1 LNTEIILANFA
12 HRPVRT
18 CVSMLAVAIEVSLI
32 LVVIGLVNGITTENG
47 ERIAGV
53 GADIMF
59 QPQGAALFLGLNSSV
74 MPVEIGDLIAEMDGV
89 EAVAPVVT
97 QFNMQNGFDV
107 VYGLDPESFNA
118 VSGGLRFIDGR
129 IFEGEDEIVIDDLY
143 SEAKELGVG
152 DELFIL
158 NHNFVVTGVVENG
171 KGARLYVDLATAQ
184 EMSGTAGNAS
194 LFFVRLDDPEQV
206 YEVQERLEDTFL
218 DYQAHPMRDLVSLM
232 MNTPVL
238 ALDAFLTVI
247 VAVAV
252 SIGTLVIF
260 LSMYTT
266 INERTREIGILR
278 SLGASKA
285 FVVRLI
291 LQETLWLCIVGV
303 VVGLGGS
310 LLIARLVG
318 WQYPT
323 LLIMIP
329 GDWVVR
335 AAVLAISSGVLGAI
349 YPSLRAAG
357 QDPVEA
363 LAYE

>member
-1 LNTEIILANFA
+1 
-12 HRPVRT
+12 
-18 CVSMLAVAIEVSLI
+18 MLAVAIEVSLI
-32 LVVIGLVNGITTENG
+32 LVVIGLVTGITTETG
-47 ERIAGV
+47 ERTAGV

-74 MPVEIGDLIAEMDGV
+74 MPVSIGDLIAELDGV
-89 EAVAPVVT
+89 EAVAPIVT
-97 QFNMQNGFDV
+97 QFNVQNGFDV
-107 VYGLDPESFNA
+107 VYGFEPDSFNA
-118 VSGGLRFIDGR
+118 VSGGLRFLDGR
-129 IFEGEDEIVIDDLY
+129 IFEGSDEIVIDDLY
-143 SEAKELGVG
+143 AEAKELGVG
-152 DELFIL
+152 DELDIL
-158 NHNFVVTGVVENG
+158 NHTFTVSGVVDNG
-171 KGARLYVDLATAQ
+171 KGARLYVDLAKAQ

-194 LFFVRLDDPEQV
+194 LFFIRLDDPEQV
-206 YEVQERLEDTFL
+206 YEMQAMLETVFL

-232 MNTPVL
+232 MNTSVP

-260 LSMYTT
+260 LSMYMAIT
-266 INERTREIGILR
+266 ERTREIGILR

-291 LQETLWLCIVGV
+291 LQETLWLCIIGV
-303 VVGLGGS
+303 VVGLGAS
-310 LLIARLVG
+310 FLIAQAVA
-318 WQYPT
+318 WFFPT

-329 GDWVVR
+329 GDLMAR
-335 AAVLAISSGVLGAI
+335 AAVLAVFSGVLGAI
-349 YPSLRAAG
+349 YPSLRAAS

>member
-1 LNTEIILANFA
+1 MNTEIILANFA

-32 LVVIGLVNGITTENG
+32 LVVIGLVTGITTETG
-47 ERIAGV
+47 ERTASV
-53 GADIMF
+53 GGDIMF

-89 EAVAPVVT
+89 RAVAPVVT
-97 QFNMQNGFDV
+97 QFNLQNGFDV
-107 VYGLDPESFNA
+107 VYGFEPESFDA
-118 VSGGLRFIDGR
+118 VSGGLRFLDGR
-129 IFEGEDEIVIDDLY
+129 IFGEPDEIVIDDLY
-143 SEAKELGVG
+143 AEAKELGVG
-152 DELFIL
+152 GELFIL
-158 NHNFVVTGVVENG
+158 NHGFTVSGVVENG

-184 EMSGTAGNAS
+184 EMSGTAGMAS

-206 YEVQERLEDTFL
+206 YEMQERIEAMFL
-218 DYQAHPMRDLVSLM
+218 DYQAHPMRDMVSLM
-232 MNTPVL
+232 MNTSVP

-266 INERTREIGILR
+266 INERTREIGIIR

-291 LQETLWLCIVGV
+291 LQETLWLCVIGV
-303 VVGLGGS
+303 LFGLGGS
-310 LLIARLVG
+310 FLIVRLVG

-329 GDWVVR
+329 ADWIVR
-335 AAVLAISSGVLGAI
+335 ASVLAILSGVLGAI

-357 QDPVEA
+357 RDPVEA